1 LVEIQYWT
9 VIKKPW
15 FLMHPVATGNAIVG
29 DYNFQ
34 TLRQDSCNQFSIL
47 KGPEE
52 FVESFFCQ
60 EWNLQFEGDRRCN
73 ADLREVNITY
83 SASEPNQ
90 VHTTA
95 VAHSWEL
102 NLGSSPAFECAKD
115 IGAFQIALAI
125 EGASGGNKNFDTP
138 GEAFLDDW
146 YYLRVAPS
154 SGSPVTA
161 VFIENLDIQSA
172 TGAYLC
178 QNCETVSELQIGI
191 SDWNPD
197 NFVVHMILDSGMFA
211 GHLTA
216 TLSFTFGVEMSVTG
230 NSHRRRLQE
239 LETQVES
246 KLTLRLS
253 PGSGQ
258 PQTRPPTQA
267 SPYSRIPTNKPVLEP
282 MIPEITTNL
291 SATSVESGSQ
301 WTYVLVG
308 IAACGF
314 ILLGAYCYFKTRK
327 PLTNDWKLEGNGA
340 NTKLE
345 GNGSLYSIQ
354 VQMQKAGSPEPIS
367 PTARSPVE

>member
-1 LVEIQYWT
+1 
-9 VIKKPW
+9 
-15 FLMHPVATGNAIVG
+15 MHPVATGNAIVG

-34 TLRQDSCNQFSIL
+34 TLRQDSCNKFSIL

-230 NSHRRRLQE
+230 NSDRRRLQE
-239 LETQVES
+239 LETQVKS

-253 PGSGQ
+253 PNSGQ
-258 PQTRPPTQA
+258 TPQTRPPTQA
-267 SPYSRIPTNKPVLEP
+267 SPYSRIPTNKPVVKP
-282 MIPEITTNL
+282 MIPEITKNL
-291 SATSVESGSQ
+291 SATSVKSVPQ

-308 IAACGF
+308 IAVCGF
-314 ILLGAYCYFKTRK
+314 ILLGAYCYFKTGK
-327 PLTNDWKLEGNGA
+327 PLTDEWKLEGSGA
-340 NTKLE
+340 NT
-345 GNGSLYSIQ
+345 
-354 VQMQKAGSPEPIS
+354 MSPTARSPVS